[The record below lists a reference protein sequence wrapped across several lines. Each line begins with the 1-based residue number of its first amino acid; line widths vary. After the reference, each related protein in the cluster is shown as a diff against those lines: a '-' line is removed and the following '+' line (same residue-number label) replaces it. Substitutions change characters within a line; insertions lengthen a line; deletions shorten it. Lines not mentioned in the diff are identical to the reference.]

1 MNTWQIIGVIM
12 LYIGGCPIMTIICNK
27 LISVLEEKITWIYG
41 GKSLYVYICN
51 KVPMWF
57 VAITVLITWP
67 ISYIVLIIRAIVKW
81 FIERKLYLKRL
92 KEKEERKE
100 FMKNLEKEWTS
111 V

>member
-1 MNTWQIIGVIM
+1 MNTLQIIGMVM
-12 LYIGGCPIMTIICNK
+12 LYIVGCPVMTVILNK
-27 LISVLEEKITWIYG
+27 LFKALNDEITWKFG
-41 GKSLYVYICN
+41 GKTLDVYIYN
-51 KVPMWF
+51 KVLMRLIPIA
-57 VAITVLITWP
+57 VIITWP